1 MLPEIP
7 YEIENIAKIVNAR
20 NRNGKG
26 FTIIAVAE
34 GARSKEEMN
43 MKKKDLTANPY
54 RTAAHRVAEQVAQIT
69 GAECRAVV
77 PGHIQRGGS
86 PSSYDRVLST
96 RFGVHAAELIRDEKY
111 GVTVALDGD
120 TVTSN
125 PLDKVAGIT
134 KLVPP
139 DHQMVKT
146 AKQIGISFGD

>member
-1 MLPEIP
+1 M
-7 YEIENIAKIVNAR
+7 
-20 NRNGKG
+20 
-26 FTIIAVAE
+26 
-34 GARSKEEMN
+34 
-43 MKKKDLTANPY
+43 
-54 RTAAHRVAEQVAQIT
+54 
-69 GAECRAVV
+69 
-77 PGHIQRGGS
+77 
-86 PSSYDRVLST
+86 LST

-120 TVTSN
+120 KVIAN